1 MVPDIALVSYAT
13 PPMIKDDL
21 SIVIDAVANVTDARR
36 MINDLPSVVPYGV
49 IIVNDRRVF
58 VVDGVVMVIDGGVK
72 FVPLYVNEPLRA
84 ETYQYDGK

>member
-13 PPMIKDDL
+13 PRMIKDDL

-58 VVDGVVMVIDGGVK
+58 VVDSVVMVIDGGVK